1 MKQVKR
7 VCALVIAG
15 ALTLTGLFAGNGVAY
30 AKTCTGTTKGAGAD
44 SINRSTKSMEYVKAM
59 GAGWNLGNSMDSIL
73 TDESEPDRG
82 EESWGN
88 PKVTKK
94 LLKEVKKKGYKSIR
108 IPLTFYRRYT
118 VNKNAKDGEYKYVIN
133 KEYLDRAKEIIDWAL
148 DDGFYV
154 VTNVHHDSWIW
165 LKNWDGKTTS
175 EEYRM
180 YTDIYKQLAETFKDE
195 PDRLCLETINEYSPE
210 DSEGATAQEKV
221 MAINKAGY
229 DIIRKSGGNNATR
242 MILLPT
248 LYDNH
253 EEKNSSVLRKFIDG
267 LHDENVIA
275 SVHYYC
281 EWVYSAN
288 LGRTGFDEDLFG
300 NGNYS
305 PRNAIDSMMNTLQEQ
320 FLKDGI
326 GVIIGEYGLLGYD
339 QGENVLQTGE
349 EIKYYDYMNKKAREN
364 NVCLMFWD
372 NGSGINRK
380 TGQWKQARVGA
391 ALESAIK
398 GRVSYATDLDTIY
411 LSKKSASDIRIPL
424 TLNGNKFKSI
434 KGLKKGR
441 DYTYDS
447 KKAVVTLKKSYVK
460 KLLKKAA
467 YGQIADLTMKFSK
480 GSDWHEYVVYEG
492 TPGFLAAKGTTEK
505 IEIPVK
511 SRGNRIRRITV
522 TQDGKTVGP
531 NSSWWKWLQNGEA
544 FKVDDKNSKLTFTA
558 SLFSD
563 STVKDGDLQVSVEWY
578 DGQTTKLTLSIKDGS
593 VTTRG
598 SGNTAAR

>member
-1 MKQVKR
+1 MKHAKR
-7 VCALVIAG
+7 VCAFVLAG
-15 ALTLTGLFAGNGVAY
+15 VLTLTGIFAGNGSVSAE
-30 AKTCTGTTKGAGAD
+30 TCTSTQKREG
-44 SINRSTKSMEYVKAM
+44 INRSTKSMAYVKAM
-59 GAGWNLGNSMDSIL
+59 GSGWNLGNSMDSIH
-73 TDESEPDRG
+73 TDETEPDRG

-118 VNKNAKDGEYKYVIN
+118 VNNNAKDGEYKYVIN
-133 KEYLDRAKEIIDWAL
+133 EDYLNRAKEIVDWAL

-154 VTNVHHDSWIW
+154 VTNIHHDSWIW

-180 YTDIYKQLAETFKDE
+180 YTDFYKQLAETFKNESDK
-195 PDRLCLETINEYSPE
+195 LVLETINEYSPE
-210 DSEGATAQEKV
+210 DSEGVTAQEKV

-229 DIIRKSGGNNATR
+229 DIIRSSGGSNATR

-267 LHDENVIA
+267 LNDENVIA
-275 SVHYYC
+275 SIHYYC

-305 PRNAIDSMMNTLQEQ
+305 PRNAIDSMMSTLREQ
-320 FLKDGI
+320 FLNDGI
-326 GVIIGEYGLLGYD
+326 GVIVGEYGLLGYD
-339 QGENVLQTGE
+339 QGDNVLQTGE
-349 EIKYYDYMNKKAREN
+349 EIKYYDYMNKEAREN

-372 NGSGINRK
+372 NGSGIDRNTYK
-380 TGQWKQARVGA
+380 WKQPRVGA
-391 ALESAIK
+391 ALESAMK
-398 GRVSYATDLDTIY
+398 GRVSYATGLDTVY
-411 LSKKSASDIRIPL
+411 LSKKTASSIRIPL

-441 DYTYDS
+441 DYTYNS

-460 KLLKKAA
+460 KLLKKAS
-467 YGQIADLTMKFSK
+467 YGQIADLTIRFNS
-480 GSDWHEYVVYEG
+480 GSDWHEYLVYNG
-492 TPGFLAAKGTTEK
+492 KLSFQAAKGTTEQ
-505 IEIPVK
+505 IAIPAK
-511 SRGNRIRRITV
+511 WNGSDIRRISV
-522 TQDGKTVGP
+522 TQDGKAVGP
-531 NSSWWKWLQNGEA
+531 NSSWWKWLQKGES
-544 FKVDDKNSKLTFTA
+544 FKVDEKNNKLIFTA
-558 SLFSD
+558 SLFKD
-563 STVKDGDLQVSVEWY
+563 STIKDGSLLVSVECY
-578 DGQTTKLTLSIKDGS
+578 DGQTTELTLQIQNGT
-593 VTTRG
+593 VTTKG
-598 SGNTAAR
+598 SNAK